1 VSRKPGETSVF
12 PRTELTAAQNSRS
25 FVKLFANSKPFLAW
39 FVIALLIT
47 ELCGLYLLEWPL
59 LFNFNKFAF
68 WDWGGYLVAHYL
80 VQRGATPVTGFGWQY
95 GLLPLL
101 LQELWFRSVNA
112 SPASFLMLSFPC
124 ALLFTV
130 AVARFANL
138 VNKTAGR
145 ALLLLSFPFILA
157 LGADLPHALEPALLS
172 AGLLLQARGKRE
184 QALAL
189 ATAACFTKPVMGYL
203 YGLVLLVFVIV
214 DRRRQDKLAIAGLVR
229 AFLPAICTGLGLAL
243 LLGITFGWIA
253 LVRSLIPLAGAQ
265 GYRVLHYGWSGIAR
279 ELFYFPGM
287 RPAYYI
293 GTPVTFLLCATFYLI
308 SATALTGWRSLQNGR
323 QAPANYEIV
332 LTCALLHVGF
342 LVCFYGAPASWTY
355 YAYILV
361 MGVAATAAWTLA
373 NRRLVWGLCILAACG
388 NYGIFKSSI
397 VAWKTMTQSSATAG
411 LFVAP
416 AELVEWNRVTA
427 IVKDENPAIF
437 TWDGG
442 AEVLFPWLRKP
453 VEAFIVPGVATGSEI
468 QQKVQELRSAE
479 VIVIPTIPELGNPV
493 TNWPGAEFQGV
504 FANATRIFKGDY
516 FEVYARGNR

>member
-1 VSRKPGETSVF
+1 MRKPGETSVF
-12 PRTELTAAQNSRS
+12 PQTEPTATRDSRS
-25 FVKLFANSKPFLAW
+25 SVKLFANSKRFLAA

-47 ELCGLYLLEWPL
+47 ELCGLFLLEWPL

-80 VQRGATPVTGFGWQY
+80 VQRGNTPVTGFGWQY

-101 LQELWFRSVNA
+101 IQELWFRSVNA
-112 SPASFLMLSFPC
+112 SPSSFLMLSFPC

-130 AVARFANL
+130 AIARFANL
-138 VNKTAGR
+138 VNKAAGR
-145 ALLLLSFPFILA
+145 ALLFLSFPFIVA
-157 LGADLPHALEPALLS
+157 LGADLPHALEPVLLS
-172 AGLLLQARGKRE
+172 AGLLLQARGKRA

-203 YGLVLLVFVIV
+203 YGLVLLIFVVV
-214 DRRRQDKLAIAGLVR
+214 DLRRQDKLTIVGLTR
-229 AFLPAICTGLGLAL
+229 AFLPAICTALGLAL
-243 LLGITFGWIA
+243 LLSITFGWIP

-265 GYRVLHYGWSGIAR
+265 GYRVLHYGWSRIAR
-279 ELFYFPGM
+279 GLFYFPGM

-308 SATALTGWRSLQNGR
+308 GATALTSWRSLQYRR

-355 YAYILV
+355 YAYMLV

-373 NRRLVWGLCILAACG
+373 HRRLVWGLCILAACG
-388 NYGIFKSSI
+388 NYGTFKSSL
-397 VAWKTMTQSSATAG
+397 VAWKTMTPSSATAG
-411 LFVAP
+411 LFVVP
-416 AELVEWNRVTA
+416 AELVEWNQVTA
-427 IVKDENPAIF
+427 IVKDQNPAIF

-442 AEVLFPWLRKP
+442 AGMLFPWLRKP
-453 VEAFIVPGVATGSEI
+453 VGAFIVPGVATGSEI
-468 QQKVQELRSAE
+468 QQKVRELRSAE
-479 VIVIPTIPELGNPV
+479 VVIIPTIPELGNPV

-504 FANATRIFKGDY
+504 FADTTLIFRGDY
-516 FEVYARGNR
+516 FEVYQRGSR